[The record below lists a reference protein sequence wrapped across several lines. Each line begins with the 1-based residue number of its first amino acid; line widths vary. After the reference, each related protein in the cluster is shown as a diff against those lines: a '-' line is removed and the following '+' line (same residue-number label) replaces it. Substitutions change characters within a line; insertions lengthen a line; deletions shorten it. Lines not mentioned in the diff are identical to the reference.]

1 MNAFSR
7 AFAAEIDHLGRD
19 RWDLGLLTLPPTIL
33 LFLMAAMLFQGVVR
47 ELPVAVVDEDQS
59 TLSRAIVRDVD
70 ASPTVRVV
78 PARDLPTAFSEVRS
92 ERVQAVLYIPHG
104 LVQGFV
110 RPPAAAVQIFYQSLF
125 FSTGT
130 TVSKAMNTAVTDSLG
145 ENAPDILSSHG
156 LPAARR
162 LEPRVQ
168 ITILGNPAG
177 SLEWFLSG
185 LIQPC
190 VLQLYVAC
198 MTVVA
203 LGRELREGSLAD
215 WARQSRGLAGA
226 LAGKFLPYVIVTSLF
241 GVAWIV
247 WLVLFRGGRVEGSLP
262 LIVVG
267 QAILY
272 AGTAAISGLLVAAIR
287 KIFDP
292 LVISVIYAGT
302 AIAYSNA
309 SLSLNE
315 GSAVA
320 RFWSQAIPY
329 RHYIDFQMGQF
340 LGTPFSEAL
349 YPLGALALYIA
360 VAGAGAVLLL
370 RKAAR

>member
-1 MNAFSR
+1 MSAFSR
-7 AFAAEIDHLGRD
+7 ALAAEIEHLGRD
-19 RWDLGLLTLPPTIL
+19 RWDLGLLIL
-33 LFLMAAMLFQGVVR
+33 QPAILIFLMAAMLFQGVAR

-59 TLSRAIVRDVD
+59 TLSRAIIRDVD

-78 PARDLPTAFSEVRS
+78 PARDLPSAFSEVRG
-92 ERVQAVLYIPHG
+92 ERVMAVLYIPQG

-110 RPPAAAVQIFYQSLF
+110 RPPAAAVQIFYQAIF

-130 TVSKAMNTAVTDSLG
+130 TVSKAMNTSVTASLKDH
-145 ENAPDILSSHG
+145 APNLLSSHG
-156 LPAARR
+156 LPAERK

-203 LGRELREGSLAD
+203 LGRELKQGTLAE
-215 WARQSRGLAGA
+215 WARQSGGVAGA
-226 LAGKFLPYVIVTSLF
+226 LAGKFLPYVAVTSVF
-241 GVAWIV
+241 GVLWLV
-247 WLVLFRGGRVEGSLP
+247 WLVLFRGGRVEGSLAM
-262 LIVVG
+262 IAAG
-267 QAILY
+267 QVILF
-272 AGTAAISGLLVAAIR
+272 AGTAAISGLMVASIR

-292 LVISVIYAGT
+292 LVFSVLYAGT

-329 RHYIDFQMGQF
+329 RHYIDLQMGQF
-340 LGTPFSEAL
+340 LGTPFSEAFQ
-349 YPLGALALYIA
+349 PLAALGLYIV

-370 RKAAR
+370 RKAGR

>member
-1 MNAFSR
+1 MSAFTR
-7 AFAAEIDHLGRD
+7 AFAAEIDHLGHD
-19 RWDLGLLTLPPTIL
+19 RWDLGLLVVPPLIL
-33 LFLMAAMLFQGVVR
+33 MFLMAAMLFQGVAR
-47 ELPVAVVDEDQS
+47 ELPIAVVDDDQS
-59 TLSRAIVRDVD
+59 TLSRAIIRDVD
-70 ASPTVRVV
+70 ASPTVRVES
-78 PARDLPTAFSEVRS
+78 AKDLPTAFSEVRS
-92 ERVQAVLYIPHG
+92 EHVQAVLYIPQG
-104 LVQGFV
+104 FVQGFV
-110 RPPAAAVQIFYQSLF
+110 RPPSATVQIFYQSLF

-130 TVSKAMNTAVTDSLG
+130 SVSKAINTSVTASLK
-145 ENAPDILSSHG
+145 ENAPHILSSHG

-203 LGRELREGSLAD
+203 LGRELRQGSLAD
-215 WARQSRGLAGA
+215 WARQSGGVAGA
-226 LAGKFLPYVIVTSLF
+226 LTGKFLPYVLVTSAF
-241 GVAWIV
+241 GVIWLV
-247 WLVLFRGGRVEGSLP
+247 WLVLFRGGRVEGSLA
-262 LIVVG
+262 LIVAG

-287 KIFDP
+287 KSFDP
-292 LVISVIYAGT
+292 LVIGVVYAGT

-309 SLSLNE
+309 SLSLQG
-315 GSAVA
+315 GSVIA

-329 RHYIDFQMGQF
+329 RHYIDLQMGQF
-340 LGTPFSEAL
+340 LGTPFAEAL
-349 YPLGALALYIA
+349 APLAALVMYIV
-360 VAGAGAVLLL
+360 VAGTGAVLLL

>member
-1 MNAFSR
+1 
-7 AFAAEIDHLGRD
+7 
-19 RWDLGLLTLPPTIL
+19 
-33 LFLMAAMLFQGVVR
+33 MLFQGVVR

-130 TVSKAMNTAVTDSLG
+130 TVSKAMNTAVTDSLE

-203 LGRELREGSLAD
+203 LGRELREESLAD
-215 WARQSRGLAGA
+215 WARQSGGLVGA

-292 LVISVIYAGT
+292 LVISVVYAGT

>member
-1 MNAFSR
+1 MTAFSR
-7 AFAAEIDHLGRD
+7 ALAAEIDHLGGD
-19 RWDLGLLTLPPTIL
+19 RWDLGLLILPPAIL
-33 LFLMAAMLFQGVVR
+33 MALMAAMLFQGVPR
-47 ELPVAVVDEDQS
+47 ELPVAVVDDDQS

-78 PARDLPTAFSEVRS
+78 PERDLPTAFSEVRS

-110 RPPAAAVQIFYQSLF
+110 RPPSAAVQVFYQSLF

-130 TVSKAMNTAVTDSLG
+130 TVSKAINTAVTASLK
-145 ENAPDILSSHG
+145 ENAPHILSSHG

-203 LGRELREGSLAD
+203 LGRELKDGSLAD
-215 WARQSRGLAGA
+215 WARQSDGLVRA
-226 LAGKFLPYVIVTSLF
+226 LAGKFLPYVAVTSVF
-241 GVAWIV
+241 GVIWLV
-247 WLVLFRGGRVEGSLP
+247 WLVLFRGGRVEGSLA
-262 LIVVG
+262 LIAVG

-272 AGTAAISGLLVAAIR
+272 AGTAAISGLLVAAFR

-292 LVISVIYAGT
+292 LVISVVYAGT

-309 SLSLNE
+309 SLSLQG
-315 GSAVA
+315 GSAIA
-320 RFWSQAIPY
+320 RFWSQTIPY

-340 LGTPFSEAL
+340 IGTPFAEAL
-349 YPLGALALYIA
+349 YPLAALALYII
-360 VAGAGAVLLL
+360 VAGGGAVLLL

>member
-7 AFAAEIDHLGRD
+7 AFAAEIGHLGRD

-59 TLSRAIVRDVD
+59 TLSRAIIRDVD
-70 ASPTVRVV
+70 ASPTVRVM

-130 TVSKAMNTAVTDSLG
+130 TVSKAMNTAVTDSLE

-203 LGRELREGSLAD
+203 LGRELREESLAD
-215 WARQSRGLAGA
+215 WARQSGGLVGA

-292 LVISVIYAGT
+292 LVISVVYAGT